1 MNKQKIFYPAT
12 AVTSVALDKTTLALT
27 IGDAGQLTATVAPE
41 DATDKAVT
49 WSSDKTSVATVD
61 ATGKVTAVAA
71 GEATIT
77 ATAGDKTAICKVTVV
92 KKAGAISYTTTSIN
106 KTFGEANFTNELT
119 KTGDGTVTYTSSDT
133 SVASVSNVSPNNG
146 LVTILGTGIVTITA
160 TVTDGENYTY
170 AKKTAEYTLTVKP
183 TSGIQNYNNGDTQ
196 TW

>member
-1 MNKQKIFYPAT
+1 M
-12 AVTSVALDKTTLALT
+12 
-27 IGDAGQLTATVAPE
+27 
-41 DATDKAVT
+41 
-49 WSSDKTSVATVD
+49 
-61 ATGKVTAVAA
+61 
-71 GEATIT
+71 
-77 ATAGDKTAICKVTVV
+77 
-92 KKAGAISYTTTSIN
+92 
-106 KTFGEANFTNELT
+106 
-119 KTGDGTVTYTSSDT
+119 VTYTSSDT